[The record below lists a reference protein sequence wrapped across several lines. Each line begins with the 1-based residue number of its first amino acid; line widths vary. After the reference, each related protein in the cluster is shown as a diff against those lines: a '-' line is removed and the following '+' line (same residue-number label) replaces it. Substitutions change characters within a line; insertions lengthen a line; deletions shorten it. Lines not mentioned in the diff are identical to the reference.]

1 MRKAS
6 NNLLRDSTA
15 ALRGAHSLAYLQ
27 GMWLRRNLKVSLRRN
42 SRGSFSRSLRATR
55 LAFEPLATVL
65 GGFQYV

>member
-15 ALRGAHSLAYLQ
+15 ALRGAHSIAYLR
-27 GMWLRRNLKVSLRRN
+27 GMSQ
-42 SRGSFSRSLRATR
+42 SLRATR